1 MSHQC
6 TLKIRIQAL
15 ILLFQFLKT
24 SSTLPDR
31 FFRVLYEV
39 LFVEELKINS
49 SCQQFYDVLY
59 SALKEDFSIPRVK
72 AFIKRVLQ
80 VAVHAEAP
88 FAISSLLLVAR
99 LLQAHDGA
107 ISLVKFSEHSKFN
120 NEDAEEVFK
129 DAPDEDDRLFNQTE
143 DLKRAPKDNEFL
155 LSKNIEEKQR
165 NTGEYDPYKR
175 EPLYA
180 NADGSLLFE
189 VLLLKEHYHPTVRL
203 YASKLIEG
211 VQKNASLFEYN
222 GNPWLDH
229 SLSNFLDRISFKK
242 PKKVDEG
249 KQNKMRLSKLV
260 APISE
265 TVRDGLL
272 KFILIISPSSLLMKQ
287 SEQMKNTLLNTSN
300 TEFPENKRRE
310 VMVTLK
316 MKKLKWM
323 LMPMKSLKS
332 NSKMETLMTMM
343 KMISWTMMVLKTA
356 LFVC

>member
-1 MSHQC
+1 VIEEHIDQLFKMSHQC
-6 TLKIRIQAL
+6 TLRIRIQAL

-24 SSTLPDR
+24 NSTLPDR

-39 LFVEELKINS
+39 LFVEELKTNT
-49 SCQQFYDVLY
+49 SCQLYFDVLY
-59 SALKEDFSIPRVK
+59 SALKEDFSLPRVK
-72 AFIKRVLQ
+72 AFLKRILQ

-99 LLQAHDGA
+99 LLQAHVGA
-107 ISLVKFSEHSKFN
+107 ISLVKFSDHQKFN
-120 NEDAEEVFK
+120 ENDEEVFR

-155 LSKNIEEKQR
+155 LSKNLEEKEK
-165 NTGEYDPYKR
+165 NTGDYDAYKR

-180 NADGSLLFE
+180 NAENSLLFE

-203 YASKLIEG
+203 YASKLVEG

-249 KQNKMRLSKLV
+249 KQNKMRISKLV
-260 APISE
+260 APVSE
-265 TVRDGLL
+265 TVIFE
-272 KFILIISPSSLLMKQ
+272 FIWDCL
-287 SEQMKNTLLNTSN
+287 
-300 TEFPENKRRE
+300 
-310 VMVTLK
+310 
-316 MKKLKWM
+316 
-323 LMPMKSLKS
+323 
-332 NSKMETLMTMM
+332 
-343 KMISWTMMVLKTA
+343 
-356 LFVC
+356 

>member
-1 MSHQC
+1 MYLSKLFFKVFFKIAEIKETENEKIHRTQSVLLKALNKIFPLIKELDPASFKAIEEHIDQLFKMSHQC

-31 FFRVLYEV
+31 FFRVLFEV

-49 SCQQFYDVLY
+49 SCQQFFDVLY

-72 AFIKRVLQ
+72 AFIKRILQ

-99 LLQAHDGA
+99 LLQAHAGA
-107 ISLVKFSEHSKFN
+107 ISLVKFSDHSKFN
-120 NEDAEEVFK
+120 NEDSEEVFR
-129 DAPDEDDRLFNQTE
+129 DAPDEDDRLFNP
-143 DLKRAPKDNEFL
+143 DLKIAPKDNEFL
-155 LSKNIEEKQR
+155 LSKNVEEKQR

-175 EPLYA
+175 EPLYS
-180 NADGSLLFE
+180 NADGTLLFE

-203 YASKLIEG
+203 YASKMIEG

-229 SLSNFLDRISFKK
+229 SLSNFLDRISFKR
-242 PKKVDEG
+242 PKKVDQG

-265 TVRDGLL
+265 TVRYRFRELMITIY
-272 KFILIISPSSLLMKQ
+272 FI
-287 SEQMKNTLLNTSN
+287 
-300 TEFPENKRRE
+300 
-310 VMVTLK
+310 
-316 MKKLKWM
+316 
-323 LMPMKSLKS
+323 
-332 NSKMETLMTMM
+332 
-343 KMISWTMMVLKTA
+343 
-356 LFVC
+356 VCF